1 MKMRKFLL
9 PVSILV
15 VIVALNSCDQI
26 EEGDTSRSVVVSVMH
41 PNDIDYSCRFGINDP
56 TNYAEWDT
64 TGNISFTL
72 ELSVGDAVQYGVNS
86 NAPGYGVSITVDD
99 VAVLSVNPSGTA
111 PNVVNGYLIIE

>member
-1 MKMRKFLL
+1 MKKLL
-9 PVSILV
+9 IPLSFVGIL
-15 VIVALNSCDQI
+15 AGLNSCDQI
-26 EEGDTSRSVVVSVMH
+26 ADSDTSRNVTISVMH
-41 PNDIDYSCRFGINDP
+41 PDDIDYSCRFGINDP
-56 TNYAEWDT
+56 VNYAEWDT
-64 TGNISFTL
+64 TGNISIML